1 MSKDDEISIL
11 FCSYNGERYLREQL
25 DSIVNQTHENWTL
38 YVSDDGSS
46 DDTLNI
52 FADYKKKLPEGKL
65 VIINGPRKGFAAN
78 FLSLIK
84 NKNISSPWYAFSD
97 QDDIWLNTK
106 LEHAL
111 AAVQRVEKQANR
123 PILYGGRTTL
133 VDENKNIIGQSAAFK
148 GEFKLQNA
156 LLQSYSGG
164 NTMLFNDVLKK
175 TLELLPEQIP
185 IVSHDWYLYL
195 ICSAFGGCIIYDT
208 EPQILYRQHGNNIV
222 GGNQGL
228 NSKLERLK
236 LLYQGQFAEWNK
248 VNELSLKFYY
258 DLLPPENQELI
269 STYFTCRDKK
279 LFARMHSLIRCRVYR
294 QSFIETVLFYF
305 MNAFGKLF

>member
-84 NKNISSPWYAFSD
+84 NKSISSPWYAFSD

-175 TLELLPEQIP
+175 TLELLPEEIP

-195 ICSAFGGCIIYDT
+195 ICSAFDGVILYDRQP
-208 EPQILYRQHGNNIV
+208 EILYRQHENNIV
-222 GGNQGL
+222 GSN
-228 NSKLERLK
+228 
-236 LLYQGQFAEWNK
+236 
-248 VNELSLKFYY
+248 LSLLAKFKRLLTLFNGDFAKWNYVNKQSLDFYY
-258 DLLPPENQELI
+258 ENI
-269 STYFTCRDKK
+269 SDKNK
-279 LFARMHSLIRCRVYR
+279 NIIDNFYACQSKNMITRIKGFQKSGVYR
-294 QSFIETVLFYF
+294 MSKIESL
-305 MNAFGKLF
+305 AFGIINILGKLF